1 MKRKIFLTMMLVV
14 TMMMGVQSLEAKAAS
29 DPKYELYEADLSTT
43 IVYFGEEEG
52 YNFII
57 HNGGAVPHDIIQKL
71 MNMGYLLDYVD
82 ELKALGYIDANYNP
96 PGSAAPATSNTETT
110 PTVAEPAPE
119 PDPFT
124 VEPIEP
130 SKTMW
135 ATMEVNLRD
144 GASTQYNKVGALK
157 QYEEVTVT
165 GVASTGWYQIS
176 KEDGTVCYVSNNYL
190 TEEDPHNRTE
200 YIYDENEGVVK
211 EYEFTDVEPEVI
223 DEVVEEIKEES
234 KLVEE
239 TVEEETVTEEETIV
253 TEEEPETESVEE
265 AVVEETEKVPTWKIV
280 AFVGMLIVLAVFII
294 DSIYRI
300 VKGKK
305 EKKEE

>member
-1 MKRKIFLTMMLVV
+1 
-14 TMMMGVQSLEAKAAS
+14 MMGVQSLEAKAAS
-29 DPKYELYEADLSTT
+29 DPKYELYIANIEGA
-43 IVYFGEEEG
+43 YFRGGEE
-52 YNFII
+52 YAYQQIVSY
-57 HNGGAVPHDIIQKL
+57 GGEIPHDLIQEY
-71 MNMGYLLDYVD
+71 MDNGYFLDYVD

-234 KLVEE
+234 TLVEE

-253 TEEEPETESVEE
+253 TVEEPETESVEE
-265 AVVEETEKVPTWKIV
+265 TVVEETEKVPTWKIV
-280 AFVGMLIVLAVFII
+280 AFVGMLSVLAVFII
-294 DSIYRI
+294 NFIYRI

-305 EKKEE
+305 EKKEEQ